1 MAETMTYDPGT
12 DTVTT
17 ENNLTQDEQE
27 SLAVGTE
34 MENQQEQALAG
45 KYKNA
50 QELEKAYIELEKK
63 LGEKSEEDSQEESSD
78 EPQAE
83 EKSDTEKKSDDDSP
97 PDFAFLEDLYEQASS
112 EKGEISKEL
121 LDKLGGMSTQDVVQQ
136 FLNYR
141 ADAESR
147 YMPIPQMSETD
158 VKELKGIVGGDKNY
172 SNMLQ
177 WAQSNLSEQEINMFD
192 TVMGRGDVASA
203 FFAINSLAQRY
214 NDRVGYD
221 GKMLTGNAPKGS
233 TDSFRSQ
240 QELVKAMSDS
250 RYDNDPAYRNDVMEK
265 LARSDMK
272 F

>member
-50 QELEKAYIELEKK
+50 QELEKAYIELDKK
-63 LGEKSEEDSQEESSD
+63 LGEKSSGDSQEESSD

-83 EKSDTEKKSDDDSP
+83 EKSDTENKSDDTP

-121 LDKLGGMSTQDVVQQ
+121 IDKLNGMSTQDVVQQ

-141 ADAESR
+141 ADAESK
-147 YMPIPQMSETD
+147 YIPKPDLSQQD
-158 VKELKGIVGGDKNY
+158 VKELKGLVGGEKNY

-177 WAQSNLSEQEINMFD
+177 WAQTNLTEQEINMFD
-192 TVMGRGDVASA
+192 NVMANGDINSA
-203 FFAINSLAQRY
+203 FFAVNSLAQRY

-221 GKMLTGNAPKGS
+221 GKMLTGNAPKGG